1 MEVNR
6 YTRLMSYK
14 AVSYSENIIPSHLG
28 IKSRTSCLMCQSL
41 NFKQFQHKIVIFMRI
56 TLFYFNIEKYL

>member
-41 NFKQFQHKIVIFMRI
+41 NFK
-56 TLFYFNIEKYL
+56 